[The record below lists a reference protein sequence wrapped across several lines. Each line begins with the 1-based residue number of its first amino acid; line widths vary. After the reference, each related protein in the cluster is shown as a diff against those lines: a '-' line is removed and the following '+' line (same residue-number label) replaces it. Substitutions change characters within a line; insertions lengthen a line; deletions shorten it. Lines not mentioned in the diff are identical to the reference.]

1 MLHSKKNKDRVLFY
15 VTLSFKAF
23 YFFLVNHNN
32 YKCQIIH
39 ILSCCFKKH
48 AVICLIF
55 VQKISRFVLKIIFS
69 EQMLEVI
76 SRCLKRKNN
85 KTPLLH
91 SSRFSFCSLNV

>member
-32 YKCQIIH
+32 YKCQIIYYH
-39 ILSCCFKKH
+39 VVFKKH

-55 VQKISRFVLKIIFS
+55 CTKDIKV
-69 EQMLEVI
+69 
-76 SRCLKRKNN
+76 CTKNN
-85 KTPLLH
+85 
-91 SSRFSFCSLNV
+91 FF

>member
-39 ILSCCFKKH
+39 ILSCCF
-48 AVICLIF
+48 F
-55 VQKISRFVLKIIFS
+55 KIMQLFA
-69 EQMLEVI
+69 
-76 SRCLKRKNN
+76 
-85 KTPLLH
+85 
-91 SSRFSFCSLNV
+91 